1 VKTKIFT
8 ALFSI
13 VAAFALWL
21 YVITVISPES
31 EATFYNVPVILQGE
45 GELAD
50 RGLMITSNSNPTV
63 TLRIAGNRSD
73 LINLNSGNITAVAD
87 VTKVW
92 EPGEPALTYYISY
105 PGNIPDNVLSVQ
117 SKSPDRI
124 TIKVEERISKPVDVE
139 VDYIGSVPEG
149 YIVDKENVNFD
160 FATVMVRGPKP
171 VVDLIDSARIQVN
184 LDDQRESIVERLS
197 YTLCDAEGNPVDA
210 AWIETDVDA
219 VSIILP
225 ILRVREVELRVEVI
239 DGGGATEETS
249 NITLDYPTILVSG
262 HESLIEKLNDPLII
276 GTVNLAELDRDTNLK
291 FPLVLPEGLNNET
304 GITEVNVSVKFPDLL
319 KKKLK
324 LTNFTPMGIA
334 EGMGV
339 EFITKELEIDIRG
352 PKDLVSKMKVSD
364 VIVTVNFLDVLPGTH
379 KLKAVI
385 TFTPTYSSVGV
396 IGTYTVTVTYATT
409 EEIELLQQTDDEEA
423 DNQ

>member
-1 VKTKIFT
+1 MKTKIFT